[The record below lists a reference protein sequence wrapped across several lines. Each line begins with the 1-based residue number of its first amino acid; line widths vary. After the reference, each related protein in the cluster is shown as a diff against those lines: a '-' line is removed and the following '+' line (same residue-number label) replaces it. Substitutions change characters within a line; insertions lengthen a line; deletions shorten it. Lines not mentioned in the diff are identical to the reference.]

1 MHWML
6 LVRLLCN
13 YLVRPS
19 HEIATATISWRGSK
33 LTQAQASV
41 LRVGIVIRPPMF
53 VATSLDHATAVHMA
67 DGPLVRFEIPVGC
80 RNAYPAWTTS
90 PSLTSTRSCC
100 RRTRRFESQRSVLA
114 VGGFERSACSC

>member
-1 MHWML
+1 MWDRDDKQHPHAL
-6 LVRLLCN
+6 DAARAAAVQLPRAPV
-13 YLVRPS
+13 
-19 HEIATATISWRGSK
+19 ATISWRGSK

-80 RNAYPAWTTS
+80 RNAYPVDDLSEFDEHEILLPPYS
-90 PSLTSTRSCC
+90 PLRVTGPR
-100 RRTRRFESQRSVLA
+100 
-114 VGGFERSACSC
+114 